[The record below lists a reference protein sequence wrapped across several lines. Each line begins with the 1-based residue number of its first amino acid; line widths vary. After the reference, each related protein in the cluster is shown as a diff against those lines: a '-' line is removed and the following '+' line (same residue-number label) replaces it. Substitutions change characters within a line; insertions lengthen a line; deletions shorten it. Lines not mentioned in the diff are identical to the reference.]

1 MIERVRD
8 GVVRIE
14 AGDKVGSGVIFEEN
28 DHSQLFVL
36 TNAHVIEG
44 VPEHAILVS
53 APGGSYLVK
62 VLGVDHM
69 RDLAVLRIHRPD
81 SRPPILPF
89 GDAPVPGDQ
98 VVAMGYA
105 LGISGEATVTQGIVS
120 AVRYDASTQRWLIQT
135 DAAISP
141 GNSGGPLL
149 NMKGEVVGINTFVL
163 RDARGLA
170 EGLGFAVS
178 VDTVKERLSYLMTPG
193 PRPTATSTPDSGYL
207 FGPQSGELYHDPG
220 DGFVKSAES
229 YPRVNVRDIEVEATF
244 FNPYVGT
251 FDRGW
256 DCGFFIRY
264 GTRFDLRI
272 VVHSERYWRVLK
284 NIDYIAG
291 GQFGEDVLNMGTG
304 HANHVRF
311 VAQGDEGTLY
321 VNSRRVGTAN
331 LSNHMEAGRVLV
343 GTGFF
348 SGSAR
353 EGAVTRYEGFKG
365 KRP

>member
-1 MIERVRD
+1 M
-8 GVVRIE
+8 VRIE
-14 AGDKVGSGVIFEEN
+14 AGDRVGSGVIFAEN
-28 DHSQLFVL
+28 DYPQLFVL

-44 VPEHAILVS
+44 VPESDIFVNVHDGNL
-53 APGGSYLVK
+53 YLVK

-89 GDAPVPGDQ
+89 GDSPVPGDQ

-120 AVRYDASTQRWLIQT
+120 AVRYESEAQRWLIQT
-135 DAAISP
+135 DAAINP

-149 NMKGEVVGINTFVL
+149 NLDGEVVGINTFIL
-163 RDARGLA
+163 RDARRVGQ
-170 EGLGFAVS
+170 GLGFAVS
-178 VDTVKERLSYLMTPG
+178 VDTVKERLSYLMTPS

-207 FGPQSGELYHDPG
+207 FGPQDGELRHDP
-220 DGFVKSAES
+220 DAGFIKTSES
-229 YPRVNVRDIEVEATF
+229 LPRVNVRDIEVEATF

-256 DCGFFIRY
+256 SYGFFIRY
-264 GTRFDLRI
+264 ATHFHLRV
-272 VVHSERYWRVLK
+272 VVHSERYWRVTK
-284 NIDYIAG
+284 SFDYVAG
-291 GQFGEDVLNMGTG
+291 GQFGEDVLNTGTG

-311 VAQGDEGTLY
+311 VAQGDEGFLY
-321 VNSRRVGTAN
+321 VNGRRVGTAN
-331 LSNHMEAGRVLV
+331 LSNHMEAGRVFV
-343 GTGFF
+343 GTGFYD
-348 SGSAR
+348 GDER